1 MSDVYREAHNIAKV
15 IGVPYR
21 MMLCSL
27 EYDADDPPETIEID
41 GVRWIREDL
50 KSEDD

>member
-1 MSDVYREAHNIAKV
+1 MSEVYREAHHIAKV
-15 IGVPYR
+15 IGMSCR
-21 MMLCSL
+21 MMFCSL